1 MSRNLSRK
9 LNLKLHTHIL
19 SSYKPFHRSKISS
32 YVLIFL
38 LPIKSFITFLFV
50 NSRQY
55 ILYHQP
61 ISSDNFI
68 SIRTYPLNVIL
79 QNNEQHFSFR
89 QQGRGDFLWASVR
102 KGLQMR
108 GLPLREGRWEGC
120 WRVSYSQAAT
130 VGQTAAAVL
139 LTSFLDSTCQW
150 STTTSSSTSSTIYT
164 FHCGMCST
172 CCQWIAVNSSQVLC
186 SIGSKYCGV
195 LQAGILLQARQGS
208 RGERDKWMEATLER
222 LVVRQHAGIY
232 KGQWHNIFC
241 EESS

>member
-89 QQGRGDFLWASVR
+89 QQGRGDFLGASVR

-108 GLPLREGRWEGC
+108 GRA
-120 WRVSYSQAAT
+120 SSQR
-130 VGQTAAAVL
+130 GQMRGL
-139 LTSFLDSTCQW
+139 LTGFLFTICSRW
-150 STTTSSSTSSTIYT
+150 SN
-164 FHCGMCST
+164 
-172 CCQWIAVNSSQVLC
+172 CCAPPVLFGFNL
-186 SIGSKYCGV
+186 SMV
-195 LQAGILLQARQGS
+195 DHHQ
-208 RGERDKWMEATLER
+208 
-222 LVVRQHAGIY
+222 
-232 KGQWHNIFC
+232 
-241 EESS
+241 